1 MKLEELYEIKDGYY
15 QVPVEVLENEYKCF
29 KEIKSKNK
37 TLEKQLVINSKTAV
51 RELKKEISK
60 NAKLKLEIEN
70 LIKYLEKKINKLD
83 NHNEFDRYAR
93 LEIKE
98 ILDKVK
104 KGNYN
109 D

>member
-1 MKLEELYEIKDGYY
+1 MNKEESIKQLEELIEAWNLNEALLNQIDIDAIKC
-15 QVPVEVLENEYKCF
+15 LLK
-29 KEIKSKNK
+29 
-37 TLEKQLVINSKTAV
+37 
-51 RELKKEISK
+51 ELKKEISK